1 MNWTKTVKDFAILLL
16 LVLAALALISDI
28 ISLIRYHGSGSILS
42 TLISLVK
49 EICGYVIRIGGL
61 LVLAEISENVYAI
74 KTGDKSSDK

>member
-49 EICGYVIRIGGL
+49 EICGYIIRIGGL

-74 KTGDKSSDK
+74 RTGDKSSDK

>member
-49 EICGYVIRIGGL
+49 EICGYIIRIGAL

-74 KTGDKSSDK
+74 RTGDKSSDK

>member
-49 EICGYVIRIGGL
+49 EICGYIIRIGGL